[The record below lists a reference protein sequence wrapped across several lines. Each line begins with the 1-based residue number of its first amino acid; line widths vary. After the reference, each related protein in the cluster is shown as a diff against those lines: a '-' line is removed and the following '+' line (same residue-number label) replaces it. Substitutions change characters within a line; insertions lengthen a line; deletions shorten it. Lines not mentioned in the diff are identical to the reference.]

1 VQPGSTKL
9 QQPDGSDLLANRA
22 AHSRTGTTSKERA
35 AYGKGQLQV
44 LSNQLKTEFGK
55 GFDSSNLRNMR
66 RFYLVFSIWETV
78 SLKLSWSHYNVRAQL
93 ENDKARQWYLKEAV
107 EQSWSVRALDRQ
119 VGVMYY
125 ERPLSSSN
133 RPVVEQEARDKTAPL
148 INNKDYLRD
157 PYILDFL
164 NLPSQTL
171 LENDIEQA
179 IISNL
184 QTFLLELG
192 KGFSFVERQQR
203 ISTEDQDFFLDLL
216 FYNHKL
222 KNAFY

>member
-1 VQPGSTKL
+1 
-9 QQPDGSDLLANRA
+9 
-22 AHSRTGTTSKERA
+22 
-35 AYGKGQLQV
+35 
-44 LSNQLKTEFGK
+44 
-55 GFDSSNLRNMR
+55 MR

-203 ISTEDQDFFLDLL
+203 ISTEDQDFYLDLL